1 MLMLYGGI
9 SVDPS
14 QLMWMLVMEQATV
27 TVDELSDMMMALL
40 SANPSMWDLLLW
52 ANPLSEHLAPAA
64 SRIL

>member
-1 MLMLYGGI
+1 MLYGGI

-14 QLMWMLVMEQATV
+14 QWMWTLVMEQATV

-40 SANPSMWDLLLW
+40 PANPSMWDHLLW
-52 ANPLSEHLAPAA
+52 ANRLSEHLAPSA